1 MALHSGMHV
10 LLLWR
15 SKRLKCFIF
24 STSGLYS
31 WSLTRS
37 FAHTAVQLTCKVL
50 SYQYPGNFGMWSGT
64 RDGLCK
70 PLITIRVKLCITTEE
85 WPLYCQV
92 QQSIYETINNG
103 SHAFISCILRRHWWR
118 RKFLLEVLAQVH
130 RNSALCCSC
139 SAKTHRGIFTTG
151 PASLLADWF

>member
-50 SYQYPGNFGMWSGT
+50 SYQYPGKFWHVKQDP
-64 RDGLCK
+64 RW
-70 PLITIRVKLCITTEE
+70 PVQTINNNKGQTVHNNRR
-85 WPLYCQV
+85 V

-103 SHAFISCILRRHWWR
+103 SHAFISCILRRHWGR

-151 PASLLADWF
+151 PASLLAYWF

>member
-15 SKRLKCFIF
+15 SKLLKCFNF

-50 SYQYPGNFGMWSGT
+50 SYQYPGKFWHVK
-64 RDGLCK
+64 RD
-70 PLITIRVKLCITTEE
+70 PRWPVQTINNNKGQTVHNNRTMTTLL
-85 WPLYCQV
+85 P
-92 QQSIYETINNG
+92 SSSETINNG

-118 RKFLLEVLAQVH
+118 CKFLLVLAQVH

-139 SAKTHRGIFTTG
+139 SAKTHSHFYNR
-151 PASLLADWF
+151 AS

>member
-1 MALHSGMHV
+1 MALHSGVHV

-50 SYQYPGNFGMWSGT
+50 SYQYPGKFWHVK
-64 RDGLCK
+64 RD
-70 PLITIRVKLCITTEE
+70 PRWPVQTINDNKGQTVHNNRR
-85 WPLYCQV
+85 V

-103 SHAFISCILRRHWWR
+103 SHAFISCILRRRWWR

-151 PASLLADWF
+151 PASLLAYWF